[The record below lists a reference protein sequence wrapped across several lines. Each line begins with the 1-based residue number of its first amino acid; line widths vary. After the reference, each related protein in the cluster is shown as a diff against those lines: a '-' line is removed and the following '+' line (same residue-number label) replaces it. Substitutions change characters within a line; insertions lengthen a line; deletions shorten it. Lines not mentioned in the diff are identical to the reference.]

1 MKETRKFY
9 EEILNFPIALEQSG
23 CVIFQIG
30 NFGYWGFCETDKN
43 IEQPEQ
49 ICLTVVVNTREEVD
63 VWHKHMQ
70 EKNVKM
76 NREPQYTAQYK
87 IYNGFYSDPSGYT
100 IEIQAF
106 DKEGQ
111 PIGHDDFS
119 K

>member
-1 MKETRKFY
+1 MENPLSIY
-9 EEILNFPIALEQSG
+9 HLGYLLGLNAAYDG
-23 CVIFQIG
+23 K
-30 NFGYWGFCETDKN
+30 GYNG
-43 IEQPEQ
+43 I
-49 ICLTVVVNTREEVD
+49 TREEVD
-63 VWHKHMQ
+63 VWHKHLQ

-106 DKEGQ
+106 DKESQ
-111 PIGHDDFS
+111 PIGHDSFS